1 MFCDMVGS
9 SGLSTRLDPEMQR
22 EVVSAFQAYC
32 AGEINR
38 LGGMVAQYL
47 GDGVLAYFGYPAAH
61 EDDAERAVRTGLSIL
76 AGIGDLK
83 AAPGVTLQARIGV
96 ATGVVVVGDLIRE
109 GVMQENA
116 AIGETTNLAAR
127 LQSIAETDT
136 VLICPV
142 THRLVGVLFEYRDLG
157 VHTLKCFTSPVAV
170 RQVMGASNAVNRFQA
185 RRADVAAPLLGRDEE
200 LELLLRRWRDASRG
214 EGRVVL
220 LTGEPGI
227 GKSRLV
233 HTLQDRLRSELYTQL
248 NYFCSPYQTDTA
260 LYPISAQLLRAAG
273 IESNDSVGARL
284 DKLESLLAP
293 SSEDVARDIALFAA
307 PLSIPGGERYPLPS
321 LAPRQMKE
329 RALSALIHQ
338 LKCLC
343 SVQPVLM
350 VFEDLHWIDPT
361 SLEVLCRLVEEVPS
375 LRLLLLATGRPEF
388 TPPWPNH
395 RHTSTMALT
404 RLGRSEV
411 ETLIAGVTQGKALP
425 ETVLEQIASRTDGVP
440 LFIEEL
446 TKTVLESGLLR
457 ETGNRYWP
465 APRCDTRD

>member
-96 ATGVVVVGDLIRE
+96 ATGIVVVGDLIRE

-170 RQVMGASNAVNRFQA
+170 RQVMGASNVVNRFQA

-233 HTLQDRLRSELYTQL
+233 HALQDRLRSELYTQL

-321 LAPRQMKE
+321 LAPRHMKRANPE
-329 RALSALIHQ
+329 RVDPSAQ
-338 LKCLC
+338 
-343 SVQPVLM
+343 VL
-350 VFEDLHWIDPT
+350 
-361 SLEVLCRLVEEVPS
+361 VLCPAGADGFRRLALDRSDIAGGLVP
-375 LRLLLLATGRPEF
+375 TGRGGTQPEV
-388 TPPWPNH
+388 TVVGDGTTGVH
-395 RHTSTMALT
+395 AALAQPQAHVHHGAYPFGPFGSRNPYCRSDT
-404 RLGRSEV
+404 R
-411 ETLIAGVTQGKALP
+411 QGATRDSP
-425 ETVLEQIASRTDGVP
+425 RTDYQPHRWRAALHRRV
-440 LFIEEL
+440 
-446 TKTVLESGLLR
+446 
-457 ETGNRYWP
+457 
-465 APRCDTRD
+465 D